1 MFKLRF
7 AVYAAIAWE
16 LVHQSEVEGR
26 ETRALLH
33 DHIDIYRLL
42 KPSFAPLLVH
52 DFVPLRC
59 EQQVCFL
66 ELFLSVLFFFEL
78 SLRVVLSLVSL
89 FVLIHAAELQF
100 SLVLVKVEAEGLRSD
115 GHKVV
120 ELLF

>member
-7 AVYAAIAWE
+7 AVHAAIAWE

-33 DHIDIYRLL
+33 DHINLYRLL
-42 KPSFAPLLVH
+42 KPGFAPLSVH

-66 ELFLSVLFFFEL
+66 ELFLSVLFLFAL
-78 SLRVVLSLVSL
+78 SVSVLLGLVNL
-89 FVLIHAAELQF
+89 IVLIHASELQF
-100 SLVLVKVEAEGLRSD
+100 SLVLVKVE
-115 GHKVV
+115 V
-120 ELLF
+120 